1 MNEESNV
8 IRCRKDG
15 LLISSLKC
23 AKCDYIKWCSSQR
36 KRQETIDQKNK
47 SNIEK
52 IKHIGIWLDKSDLLN
67 ISRDHYAIIDKRN
80 SFWNKKYVSSM
91 MSFLWKNGI
100 PDRFE
105 DSTCKTYTEEWC
117 EEHRQDCLKNFDI
130 NMSRFDGI
138 TQERFENVLNFLK
151 SSAPLQKVDD
161 LSLCNCS
168 GIYIM
173 VLKKYRQLYIGQSKN
188 IKERIK
194 RHWYAKKEFELDMI
208 TNIFI
213 SEAMLIVPAFF
224 MLLFSKE
231 KVTSALSVRKMKW
244 STVFGV
250 VAFTMASSPLITLVN
265 LASQLFVENTVSANS
280 EQFLSLH
287 PLLLVFFVGVL
298 APVCEEVVFRGAIF
312 GGMKKEGN
320 VFKAILAS

>member
-1 MNEESNV
+1 MN
-8 IRCRKDG
+8 RKKSG
-15 LLISSLKC
+15 WLYLIIACVS
-23 AKCDYIKWCSSQR
+23 
-36 KRQETIDQKNK
+36 
-47 SNIEK
+47 
-52 IKHIGIWLDKSDLLN
+52 
-67 ISRDHYAIIDKRN
+67 ISI
-80 SFWNKKYVSSM
+80 
-91 MSFLWKNGI
+91 SFLL
-100 PDRFE
+100 
-105 DSTCKTYTEEWC
+105 T
-117 EEHRQDCLKNFDI
+117 
-130 NMSRFDGI
+130 
-138 TQERFENVLNFLK
+138 FL
-151 SSAPLQKVDD
+151 
-161 LSLCNCS
+161 
-168 GIYIM
+168 
-173 VLKKYRQLYIGQSKN
+173 
-188 IKERIK
+188 
-194 RHWYAKKEFELDMI
+194 YAKKEFELDMI

-265 LASQLFVENTVSANS
+265 LASQLFVENTISANS

-320 VFKAILAS
+320 VFKAILASGLLFGLLHMNINQASYAFVIGVLLGFLVEATGSIFSSILFHVLVNATNAVMMVISDSFVSEEMMANADEIVTTGTLLNMMGVYLVMAVIGTTIAICLLVWMSKNEGRQSILVKAWEDRKTKGGKVTSIPFYIGVVISVLFMLLEFLPL